1 MKFRRL
7 LSDWMLV
14 KLEPRQK
21 VSLGG
26 IVLPHGGT
34 IRTGEVLMAGPG
46 RQHRDRFVP
55 MDPDIVGKRVAFF
68 VAAVSGHQQG
78 QTLLKYLG
86 DDQGLIRQSDIL
98 LFLEGDVSVQ

>member
-1 MKFRRL
+1 MKFRQL
-7 LSDWMLV
+7 LSDWLLV
-14 KLEPRQK
+14 KLEPRQE

-26 IVLPHGGT
+26 IVLPKGGT
-34 IRTGEVLMAGPG
+34 VRTGEVLMAGPG
-46 RQHRDRFVP
+46 RQHKDRFVP
-55 MDPDIVGKRVAFF
+55 TEKDIVGKRVAFF

-78 QTLLKYLG
+78 QALIKYLG